1 MKTKVSS
8 YPRDSQLELYEESII
23 KKKKEFEN
31 LKEKT
36 TMKIAKIFA
45 NAPSFLQQQLLSKVN
60 LALFGAS
67 IYESKIQRLINRN
80 GN

>member
-1 MKTKVSS
+1 MKTTIFA
-8 YPRDSQLELYEESII
+8 YPKDNQLELYEESIT
-23 KKKKEFEN
+23 KKKKDFEN

-36 TMKIAKIFA
+36 RIKIAKMFA